1 MEFISKIKNNP
12 HPNDLGYDEVIN
24 LKQEERAIWYEGK
37 SDKIQLFYLVTRGKK
52 VANNEAFR
60 NSDDYFWAVVSKELD
75 TKCTHS
81 GLANAAIDTL
91 VNITGIPEISITKK
105 TFDIETKQYKETED
119 IELNNL
125 IDRIIDEN
133 NFMTLLT
140 QDQEPYMLAI
150 GDGAYFINYDKTI
163 SDYPIIDFLDGRNV
177 EFERKANRIT
187 AIIGRKYYDYKDE
200 NYMLIDRRS
209 TELFIDDN
217 GKNQRMAVIEN
228 NLYKLENNNSNK
240 VLKEVPLKE
249 IPQTSTLKAKIYFKN
264 INKILAEPCIYKL
277 DKSTQRGKSV
287 LDSKLDLLDD
297 LDQNISQASIT
308 TRLSTPVEY
317 IPNGLVEYDREGN
330 PKEIQRY
337 DRRYIKLPSD
347 FNSATG
353 IENTKIETT
362 QPLLNFQQYNDAS
375 LEIVHNFLTGFLSPS
390 TLGIDLA
397 RKDNATAQRE
407 KEKVTLVTRDYLV
420 SIQTQILKR
429 LFEKTIKFYFTIN
442 KDQELSNLDYKITI
456 NYPEYANPSFEN
468 KLSYLT
474 PAFASGG
481 MSAKQYVNEL
491 WGDSLSEEEK
501 EEEIKKLEEGKEAYI
516 PASEEVYEPFMI

>member
-1 MEFISKIKNNP
+1 M
-12 HPNDLGYDEVIN
+12 
-24 LKQEERAIWYEGK
+24 
-37 SDKIQLFYLVTRGKK
+37 
-52 VANNEAFR
+52 
-60 NSDDYFWAVVSKELD
+60 
-75 TKCTHS
+75 
-81 GLANAAIDTL
+81 
-91 VNITGIPEISITKK
+91 
-105 TFDIETKQYKETED
+105 
-119 IELNNL
+119 
-125 IDRIIDEN
+125 
-133 NFMTLLT
+133 
-140 QDQEPYMLAI
+140 
-150 GDGAYFINYDKTI
+150 
-163 SDYPIIDFLDGRNV
+163 
-177 EFERKANRIT
+177 
-187 AIIGRKYYDYKDE
+187 
-200 NYMLIDRRS
+200 
-209 TELFIDDN
+209 
-217 GKNQRMAVIEN
+217 
-228 NLYKLENNNSNK
+228 
-240 VLKEVPLKE
+240 
-249 IPQTSTLKAKIYFKN
+249 
-264 INKILAEPCIYKL
+264 
-277 DKSTQRGKSV
+277 
-287 LDSKLDLLDD
+287 LDD
-297 LDQNISQASIT
+297 LDQNLSQASIT

-317 IPNGLVEYDREGN
+317 VPNGLVEYDREGN

-375 LEIVHNFLTGFLSPS
+375 LEIIHNFLTGFLSPS
-390 TLGIDLA
+390 TLGLDLA

-420 SIQTQILKR
+420 TIQTQILKR
-429 LFEKTIKFYFTIN
+429 LFEKVIKFYFAIN

-501 EEEIKKLEEGKEAYI
+501 EEEIKILEEGKEAYI